1 MLFRT
6 PPKEERSGKA
16 SDPPGTP
23 ATALLSARSG
33 YTSSTGRTS
42 ADKSD
47 CISNDDS
54 PNSNTSVPS
63 ATFSSPP
70 RQVKPRIARSLF
82 PHTYSQAEE
91 VDKPV
96 IVWDM
101 EAGSSEEES
110 RETHTLGDSSGE
122 LAVISPARIGR
133 KISSSILSAEG
144 GVDVSSDP
152 GGSTKKRDAAT
163 SDWIRRPASDVA
175 GPTLSALKHTQQ
187 SRSATKVTTQQSND
201 EIFPQTAEEHR
212 ARITALINKREERQK
227 RKEKKKKKKQYRH
240 GDSSGSII
248 SGASTDTYESIR
260 EGRLGDSPYSGYLK
274 AASFDKDEEKLDAK
288 KKKKISSDKM
298 KSSTPSRDEAS
309 SSKDALEKSPSK
321 ESLEKWTKIQTEKVY
336 SRPID
341 IKPKIIKERVSK
353 YEMKTPRR
361 DRAGSTASGSSNN
374 TNKSSNAASYAVDIQ
389 FSNKTA
395 SKSASGDTQRSS
407 PKENIPQSA
416 DEHKARLKEI
426 MLKREMKSNQDFKS
440 GDETSSISGISSGV
454 SGISSGFSGVS
465 SGISGVS
472 SGFSGVSSKSPSKVS
487 RGAVSGVS
495 SASKV
500 SRGAKSD
507 RSSNVGSNASSRS
520 SHASRASSANSSIF
534 AATRAKLKG
543 YLSSYK
549 RKKHNRKDKKSPQ
562 TSANAQGDVETPS
575 TNSARNTTPPNDPAN
590 AISSKPETLS
600 SIVEMEPLEK
610 YPEIV
615 ISTPKRQQSEDAGL
629 EPPPLDMSP
638 LNISPLSMGEN
649 ATGVENL
656 PWWMDKDG
664 DQIGEEQISGHY
676 TGPINADLQPHGR
689 GELLIMGTSYQT
701 FHGTWKNGRLVT
713 PLMDLSTDV
722 LSGPSTDTEP
732 EPLTE
737 DERSNSSS
745 EEPLRGSTILQAA
758 TSTKYAIN
766 KHYTAKAK
774 LATAPGKA
782 AKKPRKP
789 KPFVRYN
796 IGDACRTPKDMI
808 IGSSREEAQES
819 ASQLRKWDGAFIK
832 RSCGLWT
839 YAILIERSPQP
850 LNVLKKRL
858 EYFYWATVW
867 EVDPRDEVEDSMLFA
882 IDDDG
887 STKII
892 PEHIWAKY
900 VRRLNPNPV
909 PNIPK
914 SVQEKQ
920 ETASNKAQP
929 SEDTPTPCSSPP
941 TTTDPTASKPITEM
955 LNKRATQE
963 TRESTSDGTGLH
975 SRKSSDGT
983 GLLSSIE
990 GYFEEEFGK
999 DSEDSG
1005 TPSVDEGPFVAFHRT
1020 ISSATS
1026 RLMGIVDS
1034 ERGSPERS
1042 PPQVYEYMS
1051 DTETERGFSEG
1062 SNVKD

>member
-33 YTSSTGRTS
+33 YTSSTGRTP

-47 CISNDDS
+47 RISNDDS

-70 RQVKPRIARSLF
+70 RHVKPRIARNLF
-82 PHTYSQAEE
+82 PHTDPQPEE

-96 IVWDM
+96 KIVWDM

-122 LAVISPARIGR
+122 LAVISPAHISR
-133 KISSSILSAEG
+133 KRSSSILSAEG
-144 GVDVSSDP
+144 GDEVVSDP
-152 GGSTKKRDAAT
+152 GCDNTMKADAMT
-163 SDWIRRPASDVA
+163 SDRIRRPASDVA
-175 GPTLSALKHTQQ
+175 GPSSSTLKRTQQ
-187 SRSATKVTTQQSND
+187 RRSAAKETTQQSND
-201 EIFPQTAEEHR
+201 ASFPQTAEEHR

-227 RKEKKKKKKQYRH
+227 RKERRRKKQSQH

-260 EGRLGDSPYSGYLK
+260 KEGDSPYSGYLK
-274 AASFDKDEEKLDAK
+274 AASFDNDEVNLDTK
-288 KKKKISSDKM
+288 KKKKISTDK
-298 KSSTPSRDEAS
+298 KKNSTPRRDETS
-309 SSKDALEKSPSK
+309 SSNAALEKSPSK

-341 IKPKIIKERVSK
+341 NKSVDVKKRESK

-361 DRAGSTASGSSNN
+361 DGAGSTVSGASSN
-374 TNKSSNAASYAVDIQ
+374 TRKSSKAANYAVDKQ
-389 FSNKTA
+389 FTSNNA
-395 SKSASGDTQRSS
+395 LKSVSSDTPTSV
-407 PKENIPQSA
+407 NIPQSA

-426 MLKREMKSNQDFKS
+426 MHKREMKNNKAFKS
-440 GDETSSISGISSGV
+440 GDDTSSISGISSGV
-454 SGISSGFSGVS
+454 SGVSSGVSGVS

-472 SGFSGVSSKSPSKVS
+472 SGVSGVSSKSPSKVS
-487 RGAVSGVS
+487 RGAVSAVS

-520 SHASRASSANSSIF
+520 SHVSGASSANSSIF

-543 YLSSYK
+543 YLTSYK
-549 RKKHNRKDKKSPQ
+549 RKKRNRKDKKSDQ
-562 TSANAQGDVETPS
+562 TNPNAEGDVETTP
-575 TNSARNTTPPNDPAN
+575 TTSARKTTPPNEPAI
-590 AISSKPETLS
+590 AITSKPETLS
-600 SIVEMEPLEK
+600 SIGEMEPLDK

-615 ISTPKRQQSEDAGL
+615 ISTPNRNQSEDTGL
-629 EPPPLDMSP
+629 EPPPLNMSP
-638 LNISPLSMGEN
+638 LNISPLSTDEN
-649 ATGVENL
+649 ATSVENL

-689 GELLIMGTSYQT
+689 GELLIMGTSSQR
-701 FHGTWKNGRLVT
+701 FHGTWKNGRLIT
-713 PLMDLSTDV
+713 PLTDLSTDV

-766 KHYTAKAK
+766 KHYATKAK
-774 LATAPGKA
+774 LAATPGKA

-808 IGSSREEAQES
+808 ICSSRKEAKES
-819 ASQLRKWDGAFIK
+819 ASLLRKWDGAFIK

-839 YAILIERSPQP
+839 YAILIERAPQP

-920 ETASNKAQP
+920 ETAKNKAQP
-929 SEDTPTPCSSPP
+929 SEDTPNPDSNPP
-941 TTTDPTASKPITEM
+941 TTEHTSTKPITEM

-963 TRESTSDGTGLH
+963 TRESSDGTGLH
-975 SRKSSDGT
+975 
-983 GLLSSIE
+983 SSIE

-999 DSEDSG
+999 DSGDSG
-1005 TPSVDEGPFVAFHRT
+1005 TLSVEEGSFVSLHRT

-1034 ERGSPERS
+1034 ERGSVERS

-1062 SNVKD
+1062 LNGRE

>member
-1 MLFRT
+1 MFRT

-47 CISNDDS
+47 RISNDDS

-63 ATFSSPP
+63 TTFSSPP
-70 RQVKPRIARSLF
+70 RHVKPRIARNLF
-82 PHTYSQAEE
+82 PHTHPQAEE

-110 RETHTLGDSSGE
+110 RETRTLGDSSGE

-133 KISSSILSAEG
+133 KRSSSILSAEG
-144 GVDVSSDP
+144 GIDVFSDP
-152 GGSTKKRDAAT
+152 GCDSTKKGDAVT
-163 SDWIRRPASDVA
+163 SDRIRRPASDVA
-175 GPTLSALKHTQQ
+175 GPSSSTLKRTQQ
-187 SRSATKVTTQQSND
+187 RRSAAKEPTQQSND
-201 EIFPQTAEEHR
+201 SLFPQTAEDHR

-227 RKEKKKKKKQYRH
+227 RKEKKKKKQSRH

-248 SGASTDTYESIR
+248 SGASADTYESIR
-260 EGRLGDSPYSGYLK
+260 EGGDSPYSGYLK
-274 AASFDKDEEKLDAK
+274 AASFDNDEEKLDAK
-288 KKKKISSDKM
+288 KKKKNSNYK
-298 KSSTPSRDEAS
+298 KSSTNRDEKS
-309 SSKDALEKSPSK
+309 SSKPDLEKSPSK
-321 ESLEKWTKIQTEKVY
+321 ASLEKWTNIETEKVY

-341 IKPKIIKERVSK
+341 SK
-353 YEMKTPRR
+353 SVNVKAPRR
-361 DRAGSTASGSSNN
+361 DGAGSTVSGTSSN
-374 TNKSSNAASYAVDIQ
+374 TSKSSKAANYAVGKQ
-389 FSNKTA
+389 FSS
-395 SKSASGDTQRSS
+395 SKSVSGGTATSIASS
-407 PKENIPQSA
+407 PNENIPQSA

-426 MLKREMKSNQDFKS
+426 MHKREMKNNKAFKS
-440 GDETSSISGISSGV
+440 GDDTSSISGISSGV
-454 SGISSGFSGVS
+454 SGMS

-472 SGFSGVSSKSPSKVS
+472 SGISGVSSKSPSKVS
-487 RGAVSGVS
+487 RGAVSAVS
-495 SASKV
+495 SASNV

-520 SHASRASSANSSIF
+520 SHISAASSANSSIF

-543 YLSSYK
+543 YLTSYK
-549 RKKHNRKDKKSPQ
+549 RKKRNRKDKKSPQ
-562 TSANAQGDVETPS
+562 SCANAQVDVETPPTS
-575 TNSARNTTPPNDPAN
+575 SARNTTLPNEPTI
-590 AISSKPETLS
+590 AISSKPETLV
-600 SIVEMEPLEK
+600 SIGEMEPLEK

-615 ISTPKRQQSEDAGL
+615 ISTPKRHQSEDTGL
-629 EPPPLDMSP
+629 EPPPLNMSP
-638 LNISPLSMGEN
+638 LNISPLSTDEN
-649 ATGVENL
+649 VTSVENL

-689 GELLIMGTSYQT
+689 GELLIVGTSCQT
-701 FHGTWKNGRLVT
+701 FHGTWKNGKLVT
-713 PLMDLSTDV
+713 PLTDLSTDV

-766 KHYTAKAK
+766 KHYATKAK
-774 LATAPGKA
+774 LAATPGKA
-782 AKKPRKP
+782 VKKPRKR

-808 IGSSREEAQES
+808 ICSSREEAKES
-819 ASQLRKWDGAFIK
+819 ASLLRKWDGAFIK

-920 ETASNKAQP
+920 QAATNKAQP
-929 SEDTPTPCSSPP
+929 SEDTPNPDSNPPITTEP
-941 TTTDPTASKPITEM
+941 TTNKPITEM

-963 TRESTSDGTGLH
+963 TRESSEGTGLH
-975 SRKSSDGT
+975 
-983 GLLSSIE
+983 SSIE

-999 DSEDSG
+999 DSRDSG
-1005 TPSVDEGPFVAFHRT
+1005 TPSVEEGPFVALHRT

-1034 ERGSPERS
+1034 ERGSVERS

-1062 SNVKD
+1062 SNGKD